1 MKLGYII
8 AAIIV
13 IILLYFLFHH
23 KKEEQKPSQ
32 SRVTPTQTVKPTQP
46 TIGHRTKTSGCRV
59 RGPLPDPDCTPG
71 AIIPGVT
78 KEQICVRRYARAVR
92 NVPIEEK
99 DEVYAEYG
107 ITSHEPEQY
116 EVDHHI
122 SLELGGS
129 NDIANL
135 WPEAAKPRPGYHEKD
150 KVENYLHKQVCDGK
164 MSLEEAQRQI
174 ATNWLEVY
182 ERMPKTTRHKKK

>member
-1 MKLGYII
+1 MKPGYVIVGII
-8 AAIIV
+8 ILIIV
-13 IILLYFLFHH
+13 LFFIFHH
-23 KKEEQKPSQ
+23 KRQEQKPSQ
-32 SRVTPTQTVKPTQP
+32 ITPTQTVKPTQP
-46 TIGHRTKTSGCRV
+46 TIGHRTKTSGCKV
-59 RGPLPDPDCTPG
+59 NGPFPDSACTPG
-71 AIIPGVT
+71 AIIPSVT
-78 KEQICVRRYARAVR
+78 KEQICVPRYSKAVR
-92 NVPIEEK
+92 NVPQDLK
-99 DEVYAEYG
+99 DEVYAEYE
-107 ITSHEPEQY
+107 ITSHEPGQY
-116 EVDHHI
+116 EVDHLV

-182 ERMPKTTRHKKK
+182 ERMPKTTRHKNK